1 MPEVLVD
8 INGRTHSISCSEG
21 EEERVEY
28 LSSLIGKEVS
38 EIAGRVGQVGD
49 IRLILLAAITVLDK
63 SQELIDEATVQI
75 DKSASEMGKII
86 EQLSD
91 KRTNE

>member
-21 EEERVEY
+21 EEERVGY